1 MQLVSVAAATPKR
14 RKIRGREEE
23 GKEELKNTLL
33 FSIKLSIREILIVS
47 NNNGGKEKLNRAF
60 SSDPKNISQQIRT
73 LNKTFE
79 RRQEGMQNNPMAG
92 YSGRSE

>member
-14 RKIRGREEE
+14 RKIRGREE
-23 GKEELKNTLL
+23 GKGRTEKYS
-33 FSIKLSIREILIVS
+33 SIFHQTFNREIFIVS